1 MEIEILKKAANDDS
15 ILRRHLH
22 FEETMEIFL
31 KLQMVLTNLLSTS
44 FAGG

>member
-15 ILRRHLH
+15 ILRRHLR

-31 KLQMVLTNLLSTS
+31 KLQMTNMLSTS
-44 FAGG
+44 CAGG

>member
-15 ILRRHLH
+15 ILRRHLR